1 MKEELSYAMK
11 QINLWYRKSEK
22 TLSIFTIPFHTAL
35 IFKDIILELVAE
47 QKKILYI
54 WGKNGENKEL
64 ADEIRKLN
72 QGITCVDTENTEGNC
87 QVNFTNYKNLEMIT
101 GEYELAIL
109 DDVSCFSDLD
119 KGKVLEYYDH
129 ISRVAR
135 RIILYTIEE
144 VVCDCAK
151 IDMVPAYIDNPF
163 VEPRFINT
171 RVDLSRDIPYILYE
185 YLEWF
190 IKNKMKIMILV
201 PDEEKLN
208 AVYEYYT
215 KKLKLK
221 RINIIP
227 LFKKEDKKV
236 IKNVLMQKQ
245 KATIIITDSMEET
258 LEDSKIGN
266 VVVLF
271 ADSKGYSYK
280 KLLYLCGEIGRV
292 NKKLPEVL
300 FVSKDVSE
308 DMDKVKSIT
317 RDFNKR
323 KWEKKLKLL

>member
-1 MKEELSYAMK
+1 MKEELGYAMK

-22 TLSIFTIPFHTAL
+22 TLTVFTIPFNTTL
-35 IFKDIILELVAE
+35 IFKDIILELVR
-47 QKKILYI
+47 QKKKIVYI
-54 WGKNGENKEL
+54 WGKSGENKEL
-64 ADEIRKLN
+64 TEEIRKLY
-72 QGITCVDTENTEGNC
+72 QGIICVDAQNIQDEW
-87 QVNFTNYKNLEMIT
+87 QVNFVHYENLDKIT

-119 KGKVLEYYDH
+119 KNKVLENYKY
-129 ISRVAR
+129 ISNIAR
-135 RIILYTIEE
+135 KVILYTIEE
-144 VVCDCAK
+144 IVCDCAK
-151 IDMVPAYIDNPF
+151 IDMVPAYIENPF

-171 RVDLSRDIPYILYE
+171 RVDLSKDIPYILYE

-190 IKNKMKIMILV
+190 IKNKKKIMILV
-201 PDEEKLN
+201 PDEKNLN
-208 AVYEYYT
+208 DVYEYYT

-221 RINIIP
+221 KINIIP
-227 LFKKEDKKV
+227 LFKREDKKI

-266 VVVLF
+266 AVVLF
-271 ADSKGYSYK
+271 ADSNKYTYK
-280 KLLYLCGEIGRV
+280 KLLYLCGEIGRI

-300 FVSKDVSE
+300 FVSKDVTD

-323 KWEKKLKLL
+323 KWEKKLELL

>member
-1 MKEELSYAMK
+1 MKEELGYAMK
-11 QINLWYRKSEK
+11 QINSWYRKSEK

-35 IFKDIILELVAE
+35 IFKDIILELVKE
-47 QKKILYI
+47 KKKILYI

-64 ADEIRKLN
+64 TDEIRKVY
-72 QGITCVDTENTEGNC
+72 QGITCVDTENTECNC
-87 QVNFTNYKNLEMIT
+87 QVNFIHYKNLHTIT
-101 GEYELAIL
+101 GEYELVIL
-109 DDVSCFSDLD
+109 DDVSCFSNLD
-119 KGKVLEYYDH
+119 KGKVLEYYEH
-129 ISRVAR
+129 INRIAR

-144 VVCDCAK
+144 IVCDCAK

-221 RINIIP
+221 RINIVP
-227 LFKKEDKKV
+227 LFKKEEKKI

-271 ADSKGYSYK
+271 ADSKEYSYK

>member
-1 MKEELSYAMK
+1 MKEELGYAMK
-11 QINLWYRKSEK
+11 QINLWYRNSEK
-22 TLSIFTIPFHTAL
+22 TLSIFTIPFHTTL
-35 IFKDIILELVAE
+35 IFKDIILELVKE
-47 QKKILYI
+47 KKKVLYI

-64 ADEIRKLN
+64 IDEVWKIY
-72 QGITCVDTENTEGNC
+72 QGTTCVSAEKTESNC
-87 QVNFTNYKNLEMIT
+87 QISFIHYKNLDTIT
-101 GEYELAIL
+101 DEYELAIL
-109 DDVSCFSDLD
+109 DDVSCFSNLD
-119 KGKVLEYYDH
+119 KGKVLKLYEH
-129 ISRVAR
+129 IKRIAR
-135 RIILYTIEE
+135 KIILYTIEE
-144 VVCDCAK
+144 IVFDCAK
-151 IDMVPAYIDNPF
+151 IDMVPAYIYNPF

-208 AVYEYYT
+208 SVYEYYT

-227 LFKKEDKKV
+227 LFKNEDKKT

-258 LEDSKIGN
+258 LEDSKVGN

-271 ADSKGYSYK
+271 ADSKKYSYK
-280 KLLYLCGEIGRV
+280 KLLFLCGEIGRV

-300 FVSKDVSE
+300 FVSKDVSV